1 MKFLNYLGNLFG
13 KYLPK
18 TLLELPKTS
27 DKSTYKYPSYQ
38 CGSSILICGPTY
50 GDKKYFGSF
59 TVDASK
65 LASWT
70 FEHSKAVWSSNK
82 DEQKA
87 RELLPLWLSIGN
99 LEREFYVSLLDLP
112 MRHVLVPYLYD
123 FYLKGWVTIYCH
135 ECHLHHHELI
145 DNKHDHEQRG
155 DTNKWIQEWLC
166 PNGHVIH
173 HEHAELRWITTKL
186 MR

>member
-1 MKFLNYLGNLFG
+1 LNDVNIYMFRKFFDFFKSNRQIDAREKTENLSF
-13 KYLPK
+13 
-18 TLLELPKTS
+18 
-27 DKSTYKYPSYQ
+27 KYPSHQ
-38 CGSSILICGPTY
+38 CGSSILLCGPTY
-50 GDKKYFGSF
+50 GDIKYYGSF
-59 TVDASK
+59 LVDARK
-65 LASWT
+65 LSSWT

-99 LEREFYVSLLDLP
+99 NERESHVSLLDLP

-135 ECHLHHHELI
+135 ECHLHYNELI
-145 DNKHDHEQRG
+145 DNKYDHEQRG
-155 DTNKWIQEWLC
+155 DTNKWVEEWLC

-173 HEHAELRWITTKL
+173 HEHAELRWITKK
-186 MR
+186 